1 MANILVCGA
10 FPGTRNL
17 GVNALGTAF
26 ISAYSE
32 LRPEDNIYLQTLDGK
47 ISPVELPG
55 ADEPIEVT
63 GVSIRPSKNFFRRDT
78 TIRIKVE
85 SGLILG
91 NRFSDIFRKIDVVV
105 DVAGGDSFTDLYG
118 IGRFDMVNA
127 VKDLCLKYGKKYICL
142 PQTYGPFVSEAIELR
157 AKRYVQKSLCAW
169 ARDDQSYKVLLDLA
183 GNKNDAKYRNGV
195 DMAFLLPVKNAEER
209 VDAIIVDAL
218 QGTAGVIGINVSGLI
233 YNSPEDAKN
242 RYKFLCD
249 YQSLILDFVKRV
261 LDETSLTVLLVPHVL
276 ADPSNVESDFA
287 ACQDVI
293 SKLGSNERILVQSP
307 CLDECESKWLISQ
320 CNWFMGT
327 RMHATIAGLSTCTP
341 TCTVSYSDKAYG
353 VFDSCGLADQVFDP
367 RMNTKGDILSLLMES
382 LSSRESLSGRLK
394 ESIPQVVLRARAQ
407 IRDIATIIEKV

>member
-1 MANILVCGA
+1 VANILVCGA

-55 ADEPIEVT
+55 TDVPIEVT

-85 SGLILG
+85 SGLSLG
-91 NRFSDIFRKIDVVV
+91 NRFSEIFRKIDVVV

-157 AKRYVQKSLCAW
+157 AKRYVQESLCSW

-183 GNKNDAKYRNGV
+183 GHKNDAKYRNGV

-218 QGTAGVIGINVSGLI
+218 QGNEGVIGINVSGLI

-261 LDETSLTVLLVPHVL
+261 LDETSFTVLLVPHVL
-276 ADPSNVESDFA
+276 ADPSSVESDFA
-287 ACQDVI
+287 ACQDVV
-293 SKLGSNERILVQSP
+293 SRLGSNKRILVQSP

-367 RMNTKGDILSLLMES
+367 RMNTKDDILSLLMES
-382 LSSRESLSGRLK
+382 LSIRESLSGRLK
-394 ESIPQVVLRARAQ
+394 EKIPQVVLRARAQ

>member
-32 LRPEDNIYLQTLDGK
+32 FRPEDNIYLQTLDGK

-55 ADEPIEVT
+55 ADVPIEVT

-85 SGLILG
+85 SGLSLG

-169 ARDDQSYKVLLDLA
+169 ARDDQSYKVLLGLA

-218 QGTAGVIGINVSGLI
+218 QGNAGVIGINVSGLI

-261 LDETSLTVLLVPHVL
+261 LDETSFTVLLVPHVL
-276 ADPSNVESDFA
+276 ADPSSVESDFA
-287 ACQDVI
+287 ACQDVV

-367 RMNTKGDILSLLMES
+367 RMNTKDDILSLLMES
-382 LSSRESLSGRLK
+382 LSIRESLSGRLK
-394 ESIPQVVLRARAQ
+394 EKIPQVVLRARAQ

>member
-1 MANILVCGA
+1 VANILVCGA

-26 ISAYSE
+26 ISAYRE
-32 LRPEDNIYLQTLDGK
+32 LRPEDNIYLQTLDGN
-47 ISPVELPG
+47 ICPVELPG
-55 ADEPIEVT
+55 ADVPIEVT

-85 SGLILG
+85 SGLSLG
-91 NRFSDIFRKIDVVV
+91 NRFSEIFRKIDVVV

-142 PQTYGPFVSEAIELR
+142 PQTYGPFLSEEIELR
-157 AKRYVQKSLCAW
+157 AKRYVQQSLCAW
-169 ARDDQSYKVLLDLA
+169 ARDDQSYKVLLGLA
-183 GNKNDAKYRNGV
+183 GKKNDVKYRNGV
-195 DMAFLLPVKNAEER
+195 DMAFLLPVKNAEEK

-218 QGTAGVIGINVSGLI
+218 QGKAGVIGINVSGLI

-261 LDETSLTVLLVPHVL
+261 LDETSFTVLLVPHVL
-276 ADPSNVESDFA
+276 ADPSSVESDFA
-287 ACQDVI
+287 ACQDVV
-293 SKLGSNERILVQSP
+293 SKLGSNERVLVQSP
-307 CLDECESKWLISQ
+307 SLDECESKWLISQ
-320 CNWFMGT
+320 CKWFMGT
-327 RMHATIAGLSTCTP
+327 RMHATIAGLSTRTP

-367 RMNTKGDILSLLMES
+367 RVNTSDDILCLLVDS
-382 LSSRESLSGRLK
+382 LSSRESLSGKLT
-394 ESIPQVVLRARAQ
+394 ENIPQVVLRARAQ
-407 IRDIATIIEKV
+407 IRDIAAIIEKV

>member
-26 ISAYSE
+26 ISAYRE
-32 LRPEDNIYLQTLDGK
+32 LRPQDDIYLQTLDGS
-47 ISPVELPG
+47 ISQIELPG
-55 ADEPIEVT
+55 EDVSIEVT

-78 TIRIKVE
+78 TIRVRLE
-85 SGLILG
+85 SGFRLG
-91 NRFSDIFRKIDVVV
+91 NKFSEIFRKIDVVV

-142 PQTYGPFVSEAIELR
+142 PQTYGPFTSGEVELR
-157 AKRYVQKSLCAW
+157 AKRYVQESLCSW

-183 GNKNDAKYRNGV
+183 GEKNDVKYRNGV
-195 DMAFLLPVKNAEER
+195 DMAFLLPVKNAEEK
-209 VDAIIVDAL
+209 VDATIVNAL
-218 QGTAGVIGINVSGLI
+218 QDKAGVIGINISGLI

-261 LDETSLTVLLVPHVL
+261 LNETSFTVLLVPHVL
-276 ADPSNVESDFA
+276 ADPSSVESDFA

-293 SKLGSNERILVQSP
+293 SKLGSNKRILVQSP

-320 CNWFMGT
+320 CSWFMGT

-367 RMNTKGDILSLLMES
+367 RVNTSDNILSLLMDS
-382 LSSRESLSGRLK
+382 LSSRGSVSGMLAK
-394 ESIPQVVLRARAQ
+394 NIPQVVLRARAQ